1 MIVDSHLV
9 EAFFYMAMLICSP
22 GLFLFSRAVS
32 RYAINRYMP
41 VDKIIITVI
50 NHGHIEK
57 YEINTTGYIV
67 DQIRSLKKKNNY
79 ER

>member
-1 MIVDSHLV
+1 MIIDSHLV
-9 EAFFYMAMLICSP
+9 EAFFYISLLICSP

-41 VDKIIITVI
+41 VDKITVTLI
-50 NHGHIEK
+50 SRGHIEK
-57 YEINTTGYIV
+57 YEINTAEYVV
-67 DQIRSLKKKNNY
+67 DQIRSLKKNNNH